1 MTRWLGLDLL
11 FIWLVRKFL
20 FLMVRTQVQPD
31 DVSKLNLDPTRPICY
46 VLKNES
52 LADYLVTDQECRNRG
67 LPPPSDGFTLG
78 TFSQRHGVF
87 FLTERG
93 PFWERKALLQRQPKK
108 LLAIVEWLEQNPQQ
122 DIQLVPV
129 SVFWGRAPDRENSIF
144 KILFSDTWGV
154 PGFFRKL
161 FIIFAQGRQTLVY
174 FAEPVSVRAVLTE
187 GLAKE
192 RTARKIS
199 RVLRTHF
206 RRLRETVIGPDLSH
220 RRTLV
225 NAILR
230 MPDVATEID
239 AETRRNKVTYKKAFD
254 AARSYAEE
262 IAADYSHAVIR
273 LYLLV
278 LTWLWNRLYDG
289 VQVHGL
295 DRLQKVAKDNE
306 IIYVP
311 CHRSHIDYLLMSYV
325 LYVNGLVPPHIAAGV
340 NLNMPVVGPILRR
353 GGAFFMRRSFKGNR
367 LYSAVFNEYL
377 NMVFDRG
384 FSVEYFIEGGR
395 SRTGRLL
402 EPRPGMLN
410 MTVRSFLRTRRR
422 QFVFIPVHFSYEK
435 VLEGGTYLGELH
447 GKAKKKESVFD
458 IIRTLRKIKG
468 TFGQVHVNMGQPI
481 HLNQLLDE
489 LAPEWRTQAYDDNAA
504 PEWLSD
510 SVSVLGNRIITNIN
524 NAAVVNPV
532 NLLCLT
538 LLSTTKL
545 AMDEKALA
553 KQLDFYLTFLRRIPY
568 SNTVVVPQLTGA
580 DIIAYCER
588 LEILS
593 RQKHPL
599 GDVLRFDDEKAM
611 LMTYYRNNIIHLFAP
626 LSLLACLVQNNRRLK
641 RDTLVRLAQQIYPFM
656 QTELFIHWQDSDL
669 PELVHRCIDLLVE
682 AGYLQSNDTEVWAPD
697 ARSTESMHLTI
708 LANTVKQS
716 LERFYI
722 TIEILLK
729 SGSGVM
735 RRAQLEEVCT
745 LLAQRM
751 ALLHEFSGPEFSDKA
766 LFKNF
771 IQAMLKN
778 GTLWIDE
785 NGLLAFGDALKQ
797 SHEDAHS
804 LLGADTRQSI
814 QQVAELDLE
823 KELPE
828 VPEKSAKSSKEK
840 AAKEKSGKAKGKK
853 GKRGK
858 DKKEEA

>member
-31 DVSKLNLDPTRPICY
+31 DVRHLNIDPAKPVCY
-46 VLKNES
+46 VLKNKS
-52 LADYLVTDQECRNRG
+52 LSDYLVVDQECRNLG
-67 LPPPSDGFTLG
+67 LPRAGNRLQVDSFA
-78 TFSQRHGVF
+78 QRTSLLH
-87 FLTERG
+87 LAESSW
-93 PFWERKALLQRQPKK
+93 FWQRNKMQRQSKK
-108 LLAIVEWLEQNPQQ
+108 LMAMVDWLEQNPQQ

-144 KILFSDTWGV
+144 KILFSDSWGV

-174 FAEPVSVRAVLTE
+174 FAEPISVRAVLTE
-187 GLAKE
+187 GLPKE

-206 RRLRETVIGPDLSH
+206 RRLREAVIGPDLSH

-230 MPDVATEID
+230 QPGVAAEIE

-254 AARSYAEE
+254 TARGYAGE

-278 LTWLWNRLYDG
+278 LTWLWNKLYDG
-289 VQVHGL
+289 VQVYGL

-410 MTVRSFLRTRRR
+410 MTVRSFLRTQRRN
-422 QFVFIPVHFSYEK
+422 FVFIPVHFSYEK

-447 GKAKKKESVFD
+447 GKKKKKESVMD
-458 IIRTLRKIKG
+458 IFRTLRHIKG
-468 TFGQVHVNMGQPI
+468 TFGRVHVNIGEPI
-481 HLNQLLDE
+481 HLNNLLTNV
-489 LAPEWRTQAYDDNAA
+489 APDWRTLQYDDANPPA
-504 PEWLSD
+504 WLGE
-510 SVSVLGNRIITNIN
+510 SVNDLGNSIITHIN
-524 NAAVVNPV
+524 NAAVINPV
-532 NLLCLT
+532 NLLSLT
-538 LLSTTKL
+538 LLSTSKL
-545 AMDEKALA
+545 AMDEQALA
-553 KQLDFYLTFLRRIPY
+553 QQLDFYLTFLRRIPY
-568 SNTVVVPQLTGA
+568 SNIAVVPNITGA

-588 LEILS
+588 LEILQ

-599 GDVLRFDDEKAM
+599 GDVLRLEEDKAM
-611 LMTYYRNNIIHLFAP
+611 LMTYYRNNIIHMFAL
-626 LSLLACLVQNNRRLK
+626 LSLLACLVQSNRRLT
-641 RDTLVRLAQQIYPFM
+641 RETLTRLAQQLYPFM
-656 QTELFIHWQDSDL
+656 QTELFIHWQEQDL
-669 PELVHRCIDLLVE
+669 PEFVQRCVELLLE
-682 AGYLQSNDTEVWAPD
+682 AGYLQGNETEVWAPD
-697 ARSTESMHLTI
+697 ARSAESMHLAI
-708 LANTVKQS
+708 LADTVKQS

-722 TIEILLK
+722 TVEILLK
-729 SGSGVM
+729 FGPGVLK
-735 RRAQLEEVCT
+735 RAQLENVCT

-751 ALLHEFSGPEFSDKA
+751 SLLHEFSGPEFSDKA

-771 IQAMLKN
+771 IQALLKN
-778 GTLWIDE
+778 GTLWIDD
-785 NGLLAFGDALKQ
+785 NGLLAYGDSLRQ
-797 SHEDAHS
+797 SHEDTHS
-804 LLGADTRQSI
+804 LLGADARESI
-814 QQVAELDLE
+814 LQIAGLDLE
-823 KELPE
+823 KEVPE
-828 VPEKSAKSSKEK
+828 VKEK
-840 AAKEKSGKAKGKK
+840 
-853 GKRGK
+853 
-858 DKKEEA
+858 DK

>member
-31 DVSKLNLDPTRPICY
+31 DIGKLSLDPTRPICY

-52 LADYLVTDQECRNRG
+52 LADYLVTDQECRNLG
-67 LPPPSDGFTLG
+67 LPRPSDGFSMG
-78 TFSQRHGVF
+78 NFSQRHAVF
-87 FLTERG
+87 FLAERG
-93 PFWERKALLQRQPKK
+93 RFWQRKIKLHRQPKK
-108 LLAIVEWLEQNPQQ
+108 LLAIVDWLEQNPQQ

-144 KILFSDTWGV
+144 KILFSDSWGV

-161 FIIFAQGRQTLVY
+161 LIIFAQGRQTLVH

-187 GLAKE
+187 GLPKE

-230 MPDVATEID
+230 MPSVAAEID

-254 AARSYAEE
+254 NARSYAEE
-262 IAADYSHAVIR
+262 IAADYSHPVIR

-295 DRLQKVAKDNE
+295 DRLHKVAKDNE

-325 LYVNGLVPPHIAAGV
+325 LFVNGLVPPHIAAGV

-367 LYSAVFNEYL
+367 LYSAVFTEYL

-402 EPRPGMLN
+402 EPRAGMLN

-422 QFVFIPVHFSYEK
+422 SFVFIPVHFSYEK

-458 IIRTLRKIKG
+458 IFRTLRKIKG
-468 TFGQVHVNMGQPI
+468 TFGQVHVNVGEPI
-481 HLNQLLDE
+481 HLNQLLGDIE
-489 LAPEWRTQAYDDNAA
+489 PDWRTQPFDDNEP
-504 PEWLSD
+504 PEWMSD
-510 SVSVLGNRIITNIN
+510 AVSELGNRIITHIN
-524 NAAVVNPV
+524 DAAVINPV

-568 SNTVVVPQLTGA
+568 SGIAVVPNLTGA

-588 LEILS
+588 LEILT

-611 LMTYYRNNIIHLFAP
+611 LMTYYRNNVIHLFA
-626 LSLLACLVQNNRRLK
+626 LLALLACLVQNNRRLT
-641 RDTLVRLAQQIYPFM
+641 RDTLIRLTQQLYPFM
-656 QTELFIHWQDSDL
+656 QTELFIHWQDADL
-669 PELVHRCIDLLVE
+669 PELVHRCVDLLVE
-682 AGYLQSNDTEVWAPD
+682 AGYLQGNDSEVWAPD
-697 ARSTESMHLTI
+697 ARTTESMHLTI

-729 SGSGVM
+729 SGSGVL
-735 RRAQLEEVCT
+735 RRAQLEEACT

-771 IQAMLKN
+771 IQALLKN
-778 GTLWIDE
+778 GMLWIDD
-785 NGLLAFGDALKQ
+785 NGLLAYGDLLRQ

-804 LLGADTRQSI
+804 LLGADARQSI
-814 QQVAELDLE
+814 QQIAELDLE
-823 KELPE
+823 KELPAQ
-828 VPEKSAKSSKEK
+828 PEKP
-840 AAKEKSGKAKGKK
+840 AKEK
-853 GKRGK
+853 
-858 DKKEEA
+858 KEKEKN